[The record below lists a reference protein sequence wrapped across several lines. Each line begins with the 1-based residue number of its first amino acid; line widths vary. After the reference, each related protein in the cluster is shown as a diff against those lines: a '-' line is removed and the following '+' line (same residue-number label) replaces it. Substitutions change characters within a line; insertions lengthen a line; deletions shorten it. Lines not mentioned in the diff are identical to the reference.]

1 MEARVIGFT
10 PPVIGV
16 EDRFNTFRIGGFY
29 EKRLSPG
36 EIVYLLNEK
45 EKMVFGK
52 AVVEKIDCGKLAEMC
67 VIHGHL
73 NHTELANDP
82 ADAGARLF
90 ATMQKIYG
98 QHVATASK
106 KTTVVFL
113 KRTE

>member
-10 PPVIGV
+10 PPVLGV

-52 AVVEKIDCGKLAEMC
+52 AVVEKVEVGKLAEMC
-67 VIHGHL
+67 VIHGSQ
-73 NHTELANDP
+73 NHTELANEP
-82 ADAGARLF
+82 SEAGRRLF
-90 ATMQKIYG
+90 ATLQKIHG
-98 QHVATASK
+98 PHIALPTK
-106 KTTVVFL
+106 KTTVIFL
-113 KRTE
+113 KRIE